1 MADISRL
8 AFSLSKLGVQ
18 ALERWFRASVRVY
31 GAENIP
37 HGVIIFAVNHFTR
50 LETLIL
56 PYEFYKLTGKRAM
69 SLAYHGLFTGAL
81 GVYLDKMG
89 AVSTKDPN
97 RDKIIIRSLL
107 TGENPWLIF
116 PEGSMIK
123 DKKIVESGKF
133 LIYTATGKRRPP
145 HTGAAALALRTE
157 FYRLRLKYLQETN
170 QELLQQQLE
179 IFELSSPEQVSEQE
193 TFLLP
198 VNVSYYPIRSRENA
212 IEKIASY
219 LVKDIPERIVEELQT
234 EGTMLLSGV
243 DIDITLGEPLAVRP
257 LLDNR
262 IIKRDV
268 QRMRPILPDEVLPS
282 RAKMRQIA
290 SKLTRKVM
298 ESIYKNTV
306 VNYDHLIAYLLKYY
320 PGKRL
325 SLFSLASRL
334 YLAAE
339 TVTKLRETR
348 FHSQLLKEQW
358 IQFCRDYH
366 KILTDFLE
374 VAAKSGAVELVGDLI
389 TRKKLIRKPLIDF
402 HSIRRENTYQVILN
416 EVEHL
421 RPLTTR
427 LRRIAKRPPWLLR
440 HRLRRK
446 FLRIAEEEFA
456 RDYESFWREGES
468 KPRKIGVP
476 AFYRRLRPKAG
487 VLLVHGYL
495 AAPEE
500 VRPLAEYLY
509 QHGYTVFAPRL
520 RGHGTN
526 PEDLAN
532 RTWEDWLQSVERGY
546 LILGN
551 SCDDIVLGGFSMGAG
566 LALLAATNALYKVRA
581 VFGINCAMRL
591 RKRTARLAP
600 AAVLWNK
607 LADILIKDEGRRHFV
622 RNEPENPH
630 INYLRNPISGV
641 KELMELMEK
650 LSERLDRIKVPALL
664 IQGSDDPVVEP
675 EGSKQVYEGL
685 GSQDK
690 QLIML
695 DSDRHGILRGEISER
710 VFLRLLDFLDSRVE
724 RQ

>member
-1 MADISRL
+1 MAEISRL
-8 AFSLSKLGVQ
+8 TFSLSKLGIQ
-18 ALERWFRASVRVY
+18 ALERWFKAAVRVY

-37 HGVIIFAVNHFTR
+37 DGVIIFAVNHFTR

-56 PYEFYKLTGKRAM
+56 PYELYKLTGKQAM
-69 SLAYHGLFTGAL
+69 SLAHHGLFTGAL
-81 GVYLDKMG
+81 GVYLDKVG
-89 AVSTKDPN
+89 AVSTNDPN

-107 TGENPWLIF
+107 IGDNPWLIF

-123 DKKIVESGKF
+123 DKKVVQSGKF
-133 LIYTATGKRRPP
+133 LIYTATGARRPP

-179 IFELSSPEQVSEQE
+179 IFDLSSPGRVSDQE

-198 VNVSYYPIRSRENA
+198 INVSYYPIRSRQNA
-212 IEKIASY
+212 IERIASY

-243 DIDITLGEPLAVRP
+243 DIDITFGKPLAVRQ
-257 LLDNR
+257 LLNNR
-262 IIKRDV
+262 IIKRDTHTL
-268 QRMRPILPDEVLPS
+268 RPIFPDDALPS
-282 RAKMRQIA
+282 RAKMRRIA
-290 SKLTRKVM
+290 SKLTMEVM

-306 VNYDHLIAYLLKYY
+306 INYDHLIAYLLKYY
-320 PGKRL
+320 PRKRL
-325 SLFSLASRL
+325 CLFNLASRL
-334 YLAAE
+334 YVSTEA
-339 TVTKLRETR
+339 VTKLKEMR
-348 FHSQLLKEQW
+348 FYSQLFQEQLV
-358 IQFCRDYH
+358 QFCRNYH
-366 KILTDFLE
+366 RILIDFLE
-374 VAAKSGAVELVGDLI
+374 VAVKSGAVELEGDSIL
-389 TRKKLIRKPLIDF
+389 RKKLIRNPLIDF

-421 RPLTTR
+421 RPLTSQ
-427 LRRIAKRPPWLLR
+427 LRRIARQPSWLLR
-440 HRLRRK
+440 WRLRRK
-446 FLRIAEEEFA
+446 FLGIAREEFA
-456 RDYESFWREGES
+456 RDYESFWHEGES
-468 KPRKIGVP
+468 KPKNIGAP
-476 AFYRRLRPKAG
+476 ALYRRFRPKAG

-520 RGHGTN
+520 RGHGTS
-526 PEDLAN
+526 PEDLAL

-546 LILGN
+546 LILAN
-551 SCDDIVLGGFSMGAG
+551 SCDAIVLGGFSMGAG
-566 LALLAATNALYKVRA
+566 LALFAATNALYKVRGIFA
-581 VFGINCAMRL
+581 INCAMRL

-607 LADILIKDEGRRHFV
+607 LVDMLIKDEGRKHFV
-622 RNEPENPH
+622 PNEPENPH

-650 LSERLDRIKVPALL
+650 LSDRLERIKLPTLL
-664 IQGSDDPVVEP
+664 IQASEDPVVHP
-675 EGSKQVYEGL
+675 EGSKQVYERL

-690 QLIML
+690 ELIML
-695 DSDRHGILRGEISER
+695 DSDRHGILRGEISQR
-710 VFLRLLDFLDSRVE
+710 VFLSLLEFLDSRV
-724 RQ
+724 